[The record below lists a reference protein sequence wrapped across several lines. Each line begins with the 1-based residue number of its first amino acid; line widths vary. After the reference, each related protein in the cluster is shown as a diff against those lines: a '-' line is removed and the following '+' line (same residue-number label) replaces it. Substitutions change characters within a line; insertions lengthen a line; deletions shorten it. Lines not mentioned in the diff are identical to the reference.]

1 MLPSTNVACQV
12 VQHAPRYL
20 RPNLETAVGDGVVRR
35 SLVYKSWR
43 TRKDQ
48 PTCSRFSFKKKG
60 PELGL
65 EWNYIQVTIDRILS
79 SFYRRG

>member
-48 PTCSRFSFKKKG
+48 PTCSRFSFKKKRSRAWLG
-60 PELGL
+60 MELYSSDHRPDSEQL
-65 EWNYIQVTIDRILS
+65 LS
-79 SFYRRG
+79 

>member
-20 RPNLETAVGDGVVRR
+20 RPNLERAVGDGVVRR
-35 SLVYKSWR
+35 SLVYIKAGEPGRANRHVVDFLS
-43 TRKDQ
+43 
-48 PTCSRFSFKKKG
+48 KKG
-60 PELGL
+60 PELDL
-65 EWNYIQVTIDRILS
+65 EWNYFQVTIDRILS